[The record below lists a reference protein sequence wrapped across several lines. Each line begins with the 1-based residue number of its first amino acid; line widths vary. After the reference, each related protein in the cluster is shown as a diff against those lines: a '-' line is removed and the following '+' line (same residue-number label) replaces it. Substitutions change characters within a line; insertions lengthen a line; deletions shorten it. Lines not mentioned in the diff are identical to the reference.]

1 MNGPAQRS
9 DEDLVTALAAGDDL
23 ALAMLAGRYARGVYD
38 FALRATLDPTV
49 SANVTQATFLRA
61 SDGASEKPSQIS
73 FRTWLYSLALVE
85 VLAVA
90 NERSTSRLSLG
101 DPRFTNTD
109 PPQEHEVAL
118 WAWQAARSLRT
129 RDYCVLDLTLRR
141 ELAPEE
147 LADAASL
154 TRNNLYASIG
164 RARGAFEDSFAATA
178 LYLRGREACPDLSRL
193 TGSAGGG
200 GVRPALRHQIA
211 EHAETC
217 DACRATLASLPGASA
232 VFAALVDVEMPD
244 DLPSRV
250 LAGSS
255 AGIAATPG
263 LGLAA
268 PEEEPEASSGPEQP
282 DELQTEPVESAEET
296 IVAHVDEQE
305 QETSTGT
312 PSGDLPTPIAVFS
325 PPARTLWS
333 RPEDDATVQASG
345 EDVFADEPSE
355 ARQAEPPERAAA
367 AGVAASASGPLVTR
381 RYVSDET
388 FMDRMRSW
396 FDFGAHPISWPYA
409 ALGIVTVFAVYI
421 GIAVGSALQ
430 GGGGDA
436 GAVPLRTTP
445 GVVNSID
452 CGAPIMLTQG
462 TSTVISFDAQALN
475 GFTIGGGTVKPTSPQ
490 ATQNGLEATS
500 ESPTSIRF
508 TAAAASSATP
518 RSDDYELTVNWQRDT
533 ETASSICK
541 VQVKVG

>member
-49 SANVTQATFLRA
+49 SANVTQATFKRA
-61 SDGASEKPSQIS
+61 SDGASDKPSQIS

-147 LADAASL
+147 LADAAAL

-178 LYLRGREACPDLSRL
+178 LYLRGRESCPDLARL

-217 DACRATLASLPGASA
+217 DACRATLAALPAASD

-250 LAGSS
+250 LAGS
-255 AGIAATPG
+255 GVDIAPAPQPSFD
-263 LGLAA
+263 A
-268 PEEEPEASSGPEQP
+268 PEEEPAEAEQP
-282 DELQTEPVESAEET
+282 EEPEEEPVEEP
-296 IVAHVDEQE
+296 VAAFA
-305 QETSTGT
+305 ETSVPGM
-312 PSGDLPTPIAVFS
+312 
-325 PPARTLWS
+325 
-333 RPEDDATVQASG
+333 PEHGCA
-345 EDVFADEPSE
+345 
-355 ARQAEPPERAAA
+355 
-367 AGVAASASGPLVTR
+367 
-381 RYVSDET
+381 
-388 FMDRMRSW
+388 
-396 FDFGAHPISWPYA
+396 
-409 ALGIVTVFAVYI
+409 
-421 GIAVGSALQ
+421 
-430 GGGGDA
+430 
-436 GAVPLRTTP
+436 
-445 GVVNSID
+445 
-452 CGAPIMLTQG
+452 
-462 TSTVISFDAQALN
+462 
-475 GFTIGGGTVKPTSPQ
+475 
-490 ATQNGLEATS
+490 
-500 ESPTSIRF
+500 
-508 TAAAASSATP
+508 
-518 RSDDYELTVNWQRDT
+518 
-533 ETASSICK
+533 
-541 VQVKVG
+541 